1 LGRKGE
7 ALVERKIG
15 MQNMPENIKK
25 VQLPG
30 VDCAI
35 LWGFEQIGLWLG
47 ISGAQARSR
56 ANAGLIP
63 VHRPRGRNVV
73 FAIKSEINTH
83 LCDLARKSRSNV
95 TAAYQVGG

>member
-1 LGRKGE
+1 
-7 ALVERKIG
+7 
-15 MQNMPENIKK
+15 MPENIEK

-56 ANAGLIP
+56 ANAGLI
-63 VHRPRGRNVV
+63 RGRNVV

>member
-1 LGRKGE
+1 
-7 ALVERKIG
+7 
-15 MQNMPENIKK
+15 MPENIEK

-47 ISGAQARSR
+47 ISGGQARSR

-73 FAIKSEINTH
+73 FAIKSEVNAH
-83 LCDLARKSRSNV
+83 LRDLASKSLARGANSEGRGYRPV
-95 TAAYQVGG
+95 STLSGLG